1 MQDGKSAREVVVSE
15 ELQIVHPTIL
25 ITVID
30 DQVERGKYVD
40 NKIRPNIMFGN
51 RGETV
56 IFAALATFVGQGCQ
70 ERYKDVD
77 NPDCVDHLLQPLR
90 VVTEDAFHAD
100 NVFLVKILAA
110 RGERDKYNFN
120 HKGRHEDELPDLIES
135 TIARVFD
142 HHVAVA
148 PVSLVFLI

>member
-1 MQDGKSAREVVVSE
+1 MNNDVELYDLRCDRLNIRASLLGDVAALDDWLNCGVQDGKSAREVVVSE

-56 IFAALATFVGQGCQ
+56 IFAALATFVWQGC
-70 ERYKDVD
+70 
-77 NPDCVDHLLQPLR
+77 
-90 VVTEDAFHAD
+90 
-100 NVFLVKILAA
+100 
-110 RGERDKYNFN
+110 
-120 HKGRHEDELPDLIES
+120 
-135 TIARVFD
+135 
-142 HHVAVA
+142 
-148 PVSLVFLI
+148 